1 MSPTILIEKDAQP
14 GRLEKSCH
22 TVTASAKLLSRF
34 NKEDSMI
41 HSKLIHLIVGVVLS
55 LTPLYAQ
62 SESAQP
68 ATKESIQTL
77 MQTTGAENMAQQM
90 ASQIIPMLKKLVPE
104 APDRFWDDF
113 FKEINAEQINELII
127 PIYQK
132 YLTEQ
137 DVQAI
142 NAFYQSPAGQKLIR
156 VQPQIS
162 KESMIAGQLWG
173 QQIAEKVIAKYK
185 QQKQQQEKAPE

>member
-1 MSPTILIEKDAQP
+1 MSPTILIEKDAQSD
-14 GRLEKSCH
+14 RLEKSCH
-22 TVTASAKLLSRF
+22 TVPASAKLLSRF

-41 HSKLIHLIVGVVLS
+41 HSKLIHLLVGVVLS
-55 LTPLYAQ
+55 LTPFYAQ
-62 SESAQP
+62 SENAQP

-90 ASQIIPMLKKLVPE
+90 ATQIIPMLKKLVPE

-142 NAFYQSPAGQKLIR
+142 NAFYQSPVGQKLIR

>member
-1 MSPTILIEKDAQP
+1 MDFSKHFHFLIGLLLCLTP
-14 GRLEKSCH
+14 
-22 TVTASAKLLSRF
+22 VYASA
-34 NKEDSMI
+34 
-41 HSKLIHLIVGVVLS
+41 
-55 LTPLYAQ
+55 
-62 SESAQP
+62 ESSQP
-68 ATKESIQTL
+68 ASKESIQTL
-77 MQTTGAENMAQQM
+77 MQTTGAENMAKQM

-104 APDRFWDDF
+104 APESFWEDF

-137 DVQAI
+137 DIKAI

-162 KESMIAGQLWG
+162 KESMVAGQLWG
-173 QQIAEKVIAKYK
+173 QQIAEKVITKYK
-185 QQKQQQEKAPE
+185 QQQEQQRESSSK

>member
-1 MSPTILIEKDAQP
+1 
-14 GRLEKSCH
+14 
-22 TVTASAKLLSRF
+22 
-34 NKEDSMI
+34 MI
-41 HSKLIHLIVGVVLS
+41 HSKLIHISIGFALS
-55 LTPLYAQ
+55 LMPIYAWSETPK
-62 SESAQP
+62 P
-68 ATKESIQTL
+68 ASKESIQTL

-104 APDRFWDDF
+104 APDSFWDDF
-113 FKEINAEQINELII
+113 FKEINAEQINELVI

-162 KESMIAGQLWG
+162 KESMVAGQLWG
-173 QQIAEKVIAKYK
+173 QQIAQKVIKKYQQ
-185 QQKQQQEKAPE
+185 QQKQQQDNLSE